1 MTSRADQE
9 YQLEQRLE
17 THLLES
23 ITKDLLL
30 LCGQKARFPLTPV
43 TKPSIDKTSW
53 VYESSGFG
61 AKIIQEPA
69 PKDLVLWREYEPDG
83 RDRAPIV
90 VHYSAKMNGD
100 THKWKFQLAIH
111 DPDQFWEYLQQKGN
125 PKAGLEG
132 YQKLLAT
139 LWSETY
145 KVSFK
150 TNKRRMSMEVI
161 KIETVNFPKANK

>member
-1 MTSRADQE
+1 MASLADQE
-9 YQLEQRLE
+9 YQLEQRIE

-23 ITKDLLL
+23 ITKGLLL
-30 LCGQKARFPLTPV
+30 LCGQETGLPVTPV
-43 TKPSIDKTSW
+43 TKPSIDKASW

-69 PKDLVLWREYEPDG
+69 PKGFVPWREYEPDG
-83 RDRAPIV
+83 RDRALIV
-90 VHYSAKMNGD
+90 LHYSAKMNGD
-100 THKWKFQLAIH
+100 AHEWKFQLAIH
-111 DPDQFWEYLQQKGN
+111 DPNQFWEYLQQKGN
-125 PKAGLEG
+125 AKAGLEG
-132 YQKLLAT
+132 YEKLLAT

-150 TNKRRMSMEVI
+150 PNKRRMSLEVI